1 MPFTFTPVD
10 AVADAVLVTPKRFED
25 HRGWFM
31 EAYKASDFRE
41 NGLPAD
47 FVQDNHSRTAE
58 PGTIRGLHL
67 QDEPHAQGKLVRCLR
82 GACHDVAV
90 DLREDSPT
98 YGEHCAF
105 TLEAD
110 PGRMLWV
117 PPGFAHG
124 FQALEP
130 DTHVH
135 YKCTAEYAP
144 DAEVAVR
151 WDDPDLGIDWPV
163 DDPVLNDRDAQAPAA
178 ADVDVA
184 VTREGS

>member
-10 AVADAVLVTPKRFED
+10 AVADAVLVTPERFED

-31 EAYKASDFRE
+31 EAYKETPFRRQ
-41 NGLPAD
+41 GLPTD
-47 FVQDNHSRTAE
+47 FVQDNHSRSLE
-58 PGTIRGLHL
+58 PGVLRGLHL

-82 GACHDVAV
+82 GAIHDVAV
-90 DLREDSPT
+90 DVRPDSPT
-98 YGEHCAF
+98 YGEHLAV
-105 TLEAD
+105 TLRED
-110 PGRMLWV
+110 PGRLLWV

-144 DAEVAVR
+144 EAEVALR
-151 WDDPDLGIDWPV
+151 WDDPSLAIEWP
-163 DDPVLNDRDAQAPAA
+163 DADPILSDRDADAPRLE
-178 ADVDVA
+178 DVDLQVR
-184 VTREGS
+184 READ